1 MTDER
6 LRAPAA
12 PATTAVNRSYRVVV
26 PSDAVVEASG

>member
-6 LRAPAA
+6 LRVPVA
-12 PATTAVNRSYRVVV
+12 PATTAVDRSYRVVV